1 MWRNNIV
8 ENFFEGK
15 CGNIVIEKFWKNYM
29 LNIVYCWL
37 CYGIVNENA
46 EKKML

>member
-1 MWRNNIV
+1 MWKVDNVKKRKKWMWRNNIV

-29 LNIVYCWL
+29 
-37 CYGIVNENA
+37 
-46 EKKML
+46 